1 MTTEIKCRQCFSEET
16 NVRTIAEFFYGDGL
30 KKGQK
35 KSEYIQVTC
44 KKCGCNYTEYIRY
57 DEEEKKE
64 SMVSIEGE

>member
-1 MTTEIKCRQCFSEET
+1 MTTEIKCRQCFSKEI
-16 NVRTIAEFFYGDGL
+16 NVKKITEFFYSDGP

-44 KKCGCNYTEYIRY
+44 KKCGCNYTEYIQY
-57 DEEEKKE
+57 DGEKKKE